1 MNATFW
7 RPYRFWQGRL
17 PQGEWWGVSLYMK
30 VYDVQTFS
38 LRNWEKNIAIR
49 AKRMYSIQ
57 FYLWQWG
64 THFSATYR
72 SEMCSTKSIKTFEH
86 TFFKETDMKCAI
98 YCRVSST
105 GERQSNERQVRDL
118 KAYADANHM
127 DVAKIFEEKIS
138 GGVKNSERT
147 VLNQCFAY
155 CLDNNIDILLISEL
169 SRLGRK
175 VDEVLANIR
184 YCKEHHLNI
193 YFQKEGFAIYSRSG
207 KENAYLTIMIAVLGT
222 AAEMERS
229 NIQYR
234 LNSGRAKYIAAG
246 GRLGKPKG
254 SGVKSREKKREEYKT
269 VLRLLRQGYSI
280 RKTAKI
286 CSVGISTVQRLK
298 KEFF

>member
-1 MNATFW
+1 
-7 RPYRFWQGRL
+7 
-17 PQGEWWGVSLYMK
+17 
-30 VYDVQTFS
+30 
-38 LRNWEKNIAIR
+38 
-49 AKRMYSIQ
+49 
-57 FYLWQWG
+57 
-64 THFSATYR
+64 
-72 SEMCSTKSIKTFEH
+72 
-86 TFFKETDMKCAI
+86 MKCAI

-118 KAYADANHM
+118 KAYAEANHM

-193 YFQKEGFAIYSRSG
+193 YFQKEGFAIYDCSG

-222 AAEMERS
+222 VAEMERS

-246 GRLGKPKG
+246 GRIGKPKG

>member
-1 MNATFW
+1 
-7 RPYRFWQGRL
+7 
-17 PQGEWWGVSLYMK
+17 
-30 VYDVQTFS
+30 
-38 LRNWEKNIAIR
+38 
-49 AKRMYSIQ
+49 
-57 FYLWQWG
+57 
-64 THFSATYR
+64 
-72 SEMCSTKSIKTFEH
+72 
-86 TFFKETDMKCAI
+86 MKCAI

-118 KAYADANHM
+118 KAYAEANHM

-193 YFQKEGFAIYSRSG
+193 YFQKEGFAIYDRSG

-229 NIQYR
+229 NIQYW

-246 GRLGKPKG
+246 GRIGKPKG
-254 SGVKSREKKREEYKT
+254 SGVKSREKKREERRIGEIKT
-269 VLRLLRQGYSI
+269 
-280 RKTAKI
+280 
-286 CSVGISTVQRLK
+286 K
-298 KEFF
+298 KVKEE